1 MTSVN
6 KTIHVSSVQLNKTL
20 SVHCIVYPSPN
31 TKSLVPVYIPLSLW
45 LSPHCCLCLCVYT
58 STSLSIHTYIFFAQS
73 LHLVFTQL
81 PYPPSFWELS
91 VCSLYL
97 CLFLFYLLSCSLDF
111 THNWDHMV
119 FVFLQLAYFT
129 QHNILQVN
137 SCCHKGSDFLLFSWE
152 KKSV

>member
-1 MTSVN
+1 MF
-6 KTIHVSSVQLNKTL
+6 Q
-20 SVHCIVYPSPN
+20 VYNS
-31 TKSLVPVYIPLSLW
+31 TKHYLYTASCTHHPTQSLW
-45 LSPHCCLCLCVYT
+45 SPFISPFPSGYHHTVVCVYVFIHLHLY
-58 STSLSIHTYIFFAQS
+58 LSIHTYIFFAQS

-91 VCSLYL
+91 VCSLYR